1 MRASVAA
8 AFFCLFWICGQA
20 VAQPG
25 AAPAAPSSVA
35 GDIDCTAYSLS
46 GPQTQDDLARAK
58 LCEEI
63 SRLKLELDDL
73 RYNAPLI
80 FLNQY
85 IVPIVSAVAG
95 AVITLLAFGFQG
107 SFSRAQTQKLQQDRL
122 ASLMQ
127 GIGSGNTPEQF
138 GAVSALLSRAEEIR
152 GRRDTTSRREFRM
165 LAQILVTVMRAGQL
179 EQPITKYMAEGIVG
193 VFGLRG
199 LKSDNKLDPSMNLKT
214 YGLSNAQ
221 LVDVD
226 WKNVYAAGVEFFK
239 ANLTKTSLRSAKLTG
254 AIFYEADLTNVV
266 LKGADICGANFTNA
280 KGMETVAFDASTQW
294 DDKTVWPAGFTPPVR
309 G

>member
-1 MRASVAA
+1 M
-8 AFFCLFWICGQA
+8 
-20 VAQPG
+20 AQPG
-25 AAPAAPSSVA
+25 ATPTTPPSAV

-46 GPQTQDDLARAK
+46 GPQTNEDLARAK

-63 SRLKLELDDL
+63 QRLKLELNDL
-73 RYNAPLI
+73 RSNGPLI

-85 IVPIVSAVAG
+85 IVPIVSAFAG
-95 AVITLLAFGFQG
+95 AIITLLAFGFQG

-138 GAVSALLSRAEEIR
+138 GAVAALLSRAEEIR
-152 GRRDTTSRREFRM
+152 DKRDMSSKREFRM
-165 LAQILVTVMRAGQL
+165 LAQILVTVMRAAQL
-179 EQPITKYMAEGIVG
+179 DEPITKYMAEGIVG

-199 LKSDNKLDPSMNLKT
+199 LMSDNKLDPSMNLKT

-226 WKNVYAAGVEFFK
+226 WKNIYAVGVEFFK
-239 ANLTKTSLRSAKLTG
+239 ANLTKTSFRSAKLNG
-254 AIFYEADLTNVV
+254 AIFYEANLTNVV
-266 LKGADICGANFTNA
+266 LKGADISGANFTNA
-280 KGMETVAFDASTQW
+280 IGMETVAFDAATRW
-294 DDKTVWPAGFTPPVR
+294 DDKTIWPTGFKPPTFAAMS
-309 G
+309 